1 MLTYALWP
9 YRGDTFRRRFVLW
22 ADAAKTT
29 AADLTGATVAAE
41 IRSAPGATP
50 ITTIACSVT
59 LPNTIDLVLTPAVSS
74 GLAASGFWDLQITY
88 ASGDVQTIVSGAVK
102 PQGDITQSVAPTAAR
117 GIAHA

>member
-29 AADLTGATVAAE
+29 PADLTGATVAAE

-50 ITTIACSVT
+50 ITTIACSLTV
-59 LPNTIDLVLTPAVSS
+59 PNLVDLVLAPTLTA
-74 GLAASGFWDLQITY
+74 GLPDGAWDLQITY
-88 ASGDVQTIVSGAVK
+88 ASGDVQTVVKGAVK
-102 PQGDITQSVAPTAAR
+102 PDGDITQSGGV
-117 GIAHA
+117 AHAA